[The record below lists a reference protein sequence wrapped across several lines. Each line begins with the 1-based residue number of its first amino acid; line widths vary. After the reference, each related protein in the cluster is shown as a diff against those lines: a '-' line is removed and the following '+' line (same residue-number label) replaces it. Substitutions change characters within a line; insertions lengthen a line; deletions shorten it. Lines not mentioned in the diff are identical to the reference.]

1 MRASKARLATI
12 IRIFENEKRIVGS
25 FASPWATPWVDR
37 SGILASTVKD
47 NIHPQWFPNAQVA
60 CACGSIFET
69 GSTIAKIRVEACSA
83 CHPFFTGQLH
93 KFLDTAGR
101 VDKYNQRVAAAA
113 KKQTEAD
120 QRRQQRELAAA
131 AAAE

>member
-1 MRASKARLATI
+1 M
-12 IRIFENEKRIVGS
+12 
-25 FASPWATPWVDR
+25 
-37 SGILASTVKD
+37 KD
-47 NIHPQWFPNAQVA
+47 KIHPKWFPNAKVA
-60 CACGSIFET
+60 CACGSVFET
-69 GSTIAKIRVEACSA
+69 GSTIPQITVEACSA

-120 QRRQQRELAAA
+120 QRRKEREAALAAS
-131 AAAE
+131 AAE